1 MIFHAFMDKLN
12 QDGILNFIK
21 YRITDFKKDPKTMVA
36 D

>member
-12 QDGILNFIK
+12 QVGILNFIK
-21 YRITDFKKDPKTMVA
+21 YRTTDFKKDLKTMVA